1 MDLCQDKKFIDLTK
15 DIEFFNDNKTKQL
28 KGLMDSDKNVWIIEK
43 ETGKGSYGVVQ
54 FFKSHNKEYCDIA
67 VKSFEDRTEAADEIL
82 TMTLFNR
89 FKCKNFMRCGGIED
103 GNSFIVVME
112 KMDGDMLSLNYKK
125 IDNPEKLYQQFVN
138 FIISGYKC
146 AMKRDMYYTD
156 IKLENV
162 GFKMCRDGYRFCFLD
177 YGSFSYIDSENFS
190 ASYWINMENAMEGRF
205 GINLIVVYGTIMTLL
220 KIKML
225 MNNIKGA
232 EELSKKVS
240 ALLTNKKYPN
250 TNLLTK
256 KYFEDIKKTYYKYF
270 KKEDE
275 DVEVLMDCLEDL
287 TVEEYSVSRFIDV
300 LEYHM

>member
-1 MDLCQDKKFIDLTK
+1 MDLCRDKKFIDLTK

-43 ETGKGSYGVVQ
+43 ETGRGSYGVVY
-54 FFKSHNKEYCDIA
+54 FFKSHNKEYCDVA
-67 VKSFEDRTEAADEIL
+67 VKTIRDRNEAADEIL
-82 TMTLFNR
+82 TMTLFNKFR
-89 FKCKNFMRCGGIED
+89 CKNFMRCGGVED
-103 GNSFIVVME
+103 GNTFIVVME
-112 KMDGDMLSLNYKK
+112 KMNGDMLSLNYEKL
-125 IDNPEKLYQQFVN
+125 DNPEKLYQQFVN
-138 FIISGYKC
+138 FLISGYRC

-162 GFKMCRDGYRFCFLD
+162 GFKMCSDGYRFCFLD
-177 YGSFSYIDSENFS
+177 YGSFSYIDSENFP

-205 GINLIVVYGTIMTLL
+205 GIDLIVVYGTIMTLL

-225 MNNIKGA
+225 MNNTKGA

-287 TVEEYSVSRFIDV
+287 TVEEYSVSRFLDV
-300 LEYHM
+300 LDYHM

>member
-15 DIEFFNDNKTKQL
+15 DIEFFDDNKTKKL
-28 KGLMDSDKNVWIIEK
+28 GGLMDSDKNVWIVQK
-43 ETGKGSYGVVQ
+43 ETGEGSYGVVY

-67 VKSFEDRTEAADEIL
+67 VKTIKDRAEAADEIL
-82 TMTLFNR
+82 TMALFNKFR
-89 FKCKNFMRCGGIED
+89 CKNFMRCGGVED

-112 KMDGDMLSLNYKK
+112 KMNGDMLSLDYKK
-125 IDNPEKLYQQFVN
+125 MDNPEKLYQDFVN
-138 FIISGYKC
+138 FLISGYRC

-156 IKLENV
+156 IKLENI

-177 YGSFSYIDSENFS
+177 YGSFSYIDSENFP
-190 ASYWINMENAMEGRF
+190 ASYWINIENAMEGRF
-205 GINLIVVYGTIMTLL
+205 GIDLIVVYGTIMTLL

-232 EELSKKVS
+232 EELSKKLS
-240 ALLTNKKYPN
+240 ALLSNKKYPN

-275 DVEVLMDCLEDL
+275 DVEVLMDCLERL
-287 TVEEYSVSRFIDV
+287 TEEEYSVSRFLDV

>member
-15 DIEFFNDNKTKQL
+15 DIEFFDDSKTKQL
-28 KGLMDSDKNVWIIEK
+28 RGLMDSDKNVWVVEK
-43 ETGKGSYGVVQ
+43 NTAGGSYGVVY

-67 VKSFEDRTEAADEIL
+67 VKTFQDRTEAADEIL
-82 TMTLFNR
+82 TMTLFNK
-89 FKCKNFMRCGGIED
+89 FKCKNFMRCGGIEN
-103 GNSFIVVME
+103 GNSFNVVME
-112 KMDGDMLSLNYKK
+112 KMDGDMISLNYKK

-138 FIISGYKC
+138 FLISGYRC

-162 GFKMCRDGYRFCFLD
+162 GFKMCSDGYRFCFLD
-177 YGSFSYIDSENFS
+177 YGSFSYIDANSFP
-190 ASYWINMENAMEGRF
+190 ATYWINIENATEGRF
-205 GINLIVVYGTIMTLL
+205 SMDLTVIYGTIITLL
-220 KIKML
+220 KTKML

-232 EELSKKVS
+232 AELSKKVS
-240 ALLTNKKYPN
+240 ILRSAKKYPK

-256 KYFEDIKKTYYKYF
+256 KYFEDIRKTYYNYF

-275 DVEVLMDCLEDL
+275 DVEVLMDCLERL
-287 TVEEYSVSRFIDV
+287 TVEEYSVSTFLDV